1 LSIIYENKEN
11 VIKIKDKNIQN
22 RPPEIGAEKKK
33 AAFYDENEKNMTVTQ
48 NRIIENQQF
57 HSKTT

>member
-22 RPPEIGAEKKK
+22 RPPEFGAEKKK